1 MEIIISIG
9 FFLVAW
15 FVLFLITS
23 VFVFSDSE
31 ITKERKIEVF
41 IVSFIEA
48 IIFFVLIDYI

>member
-9 FFLVAW
+9 FFFVSW

-31 ITKERKIEVF
+31 ITKERKIEVL

-48 IIFFVLIDYI
+48 VIFFVLIDW